1 MSVVKVKNLTVDF
14 NPVRAI
20 DGISL
25 DVNEGEFVAVI
36 GPSGCGKSTLLR
48 AISGIIPGKIKAEV
62 GGTVQVFGS
71 EPSQLSAGKV
81 DMVFQK
87 GNLLPWRTAI
97 ENVSLGLEIL
107 DKEPQI
113 SPAQMLENVGLKD
126 FMNSYPQELSGG
138 MQQRVALC
146 SSLIT
151 SPRLFLMDEPFAHL
165 DALTRRKMWQMV
177 VRLREMN
184 LLSTVIMIT
193 HMVEEAVVLAD
204 RVVIMTNE
212 STQEEK
218 IQIDW
223 PRIGQDGV
231 LAPECSNRID
241 RVMHQV
247 SEVNHVSF

>member
-1 MSVVKVKNLTVDF
+1 MPVVTVQNLTVDF
-14 NPVRAI
+14 NPVKAI

-25 DVNEGEFVAVI
+25 NVNAGEFVAVI

-48 AISGIIPGKIKAEV
+48 TIAGIIPDMIQAEV
-62 GGTVQVFGS
+62 GGRVRVFGS
-71 EPSQLSAGKV
+71 EPSQLSAGII

-97 ENVSLGLEIL
+97 ENVNLGLEIL
-107 DKEPQI
+107 NKEPQI
-113 SPAQMLENVGLKD
+113 SPAQMLEKVGLSD
-126 FMNSYPQELSGG
+126 FMDAYPQKLSGG

-151 SPRLFLMDEPFAHL
+151 SPGLFLMDEPFAHL
-165 DALTRRKMWQMV
+165 DALTRRKMWRMV
-177 VRLREMN
+177 IRLREMN
-184 LLSTVIMIT
+184 LLSTVIFVT

-204 RVVIMTNE
+204 RVIIMTNE
-212 STQEEK
+212 STQEEV
-218 IQIDW
+218 INIDW

-231 LAPECSNRID
+231 LAPECSERID

-247 SEVNHVSF
+247 SEVNHVSL